1 MYPWIASP
9 AMAKVVAFEIMRAEH
24 DASQKSVRRSRAAQ
38 PAAAQDAPPVTATAT
53 TRRPRLL
60 ARALRVAH

>member
-24 DASQKSVRRSRAAQ
+24 AASQKSVRRSRSAKSAADEASHV
-38 PAAAQDAPPVTATAT
+38 PSTAT

-60 ARALRVAH
+60 TRALRAAH